1 MPGRPYVFQLFV
13 GRGID
18 VMKTE
23 GVRLAFCDGEREYLD
38 LMAEYLR
45 KNRELPW
52 EICAFSGVEEL
63 QRAGLEQFVF
73 FVVAESM
80 YGEVFEEV
88 EPSRLIL
95 LSESGLKKWES
106 LTYVDKYQPAAEVLR
121 SILLLYAEVAEGDV
135 PRLRKTYETKFIGFF
150 TPVRRS
156 LQTSFA
162 LTMSQI
168 LARDHP
174 TLYLNFEPYAGLG
187 PLLPDFQTADLSDL
201 LYFLDA
207 PQDRFRL
214 RMQILTNH
222 LGSLDYVSPMKMGT
236 NLLTITVGEWLTL
249 FRRIEELGEYE
260 YVVLDLSEAMQ
271 GIFQL
276 LHTCRKVITLTRED
290 SAAAGKLLQ
299 YEQLLNKSGYA
310 DVQEKTKRV
319 PVPHIRNLPEDP
331 ELLTRGELANL
342 VQRLVEDLE

>member
-1 MPGRPYVFQLFV
+1 
-13 GRGID
+13 
-18 VMKTE
+18 MKRKD
-23 GVRLAFCDGEREYLD
+23 VRLAFCDGEREYLD
-38 LMAEYLR
+38 LMVEFLR

-63 QRAGLEQFVF
+63 QRAGLEQFAF

-80 YGEVFEEV
+80 YGDVFEEL
-88 EPSRLIL
+88 EPSRMIL
-95 LSESGLKKWES
+95 LSESGLQKWEG

-121 SILLLYAEVAEGDV
+121 SILLLYAEVAESDV
-135 PRLRKTYETKFIGFF
+135 PRLRKTYETRFVGFF

-168 LARDHP
+168 LAANHP

-187 PLLPDFQTADLSDL
+187 PLLADFKTADLSDL

-207 PQDRFRL
+207 PQDQFRL
-214 RMQILTNH
+214 RMQILVKH
-222 LGSLDYVSPMKMGT
+222 MGSLDFVPPMKMGV
-236 NLLTITVGEWLTL
+236 NLLGITPGEWMKLL
-249 FRRIEELGEYE
+249 HRIEELGEYE
-260 YVVLDLSEAMQ
+260 YVILDLSEAMQ

-276 LHTCRKVITLTRED
+276 LHACRKVITLTRED
-290 SAAAGKLLQ
+290 SVAQGKLLQ
-299 YEQLLNKSGYA
+299 YEQLLDKSGYT
-310 DVQEKTKRV
+310 DLQEKTERV
-319 PVPHIRNLPEDP
+319 AVPHIRNLPEDP

-342 VQRLVEDLE
+342 VQRLVEDLA